1 MPEFEPKLEPESEL
15 DSFLAA
21 TGGSGGSTMPV
32 ASSGGMGASAGAT
45 CSGGIK
51 LSREPG
57 SIGKIGYGISAL
69 GSRSVH
75 GHPANFK
82 TC

>member
-1 MPEFEPKLEPESEL
+1 
-15 DSFLAA
+15 
-21 TGGSGGSTMPV
+21 
-32 ASSGGMGASAGAT
+32 MGASAGAT

-75 GHPANFK
+75 GHPANFR